1 MVHAANINDSKGG
14 RFVMDA
20 AHAQFPNLRMLWVDQ
35 GYRGPY
41 WKWLQ
46 LDRQLVVEVIAQRYR
61 AYVQAH
67 ARDVP
72 ESPPARWRFPPAPR
86 RWVVERTFAW
96 LGRYRRFSKDYEYL
110 PATSEAYI
118 YAAMSHR
125 MVRRLAR
132 GGQAAWEQRRRQ
144 RQLPLPL
151 ALP

>member
-1 MVHAANINDSKGG
+1 
-14 RFVMDA
+14 
-20 AHAQFPNLRMLWVDQ
+20 MLWVDQ

-41 WKWLQ
+41 WKWLH

-61 AYVQAH
+61 TYVQAH
-67 ARDVP
+67 PRDSTHNP
-72 ESPPARWRFPPAPR
+72 LALWGFPPAPR

-110 PATSEAYI
+110 PATSEAFI

-132 GGQAAWEQRRRQ
+132 GGQAATEQRGQPRQ
-144 RQLPLPL
+144 L
-151 ALP
+151 ALPFMPR